1 MKYFQNKD
9 WQYHVKSAIATFFA
23 VFIPLFFLQISAYN
37 VDTLTVADITSDSMI
52 AGIVALLR
60 VVLVTTIQTVMVLYK
75 KSQL

>member
-1 MKYFQNKD
+1 MKYFQGKD
-9 WQYHVKSAIATFFA
+9 WQYHVKSAITTFLA

-37 VDTLTVADITSDSMI
+37 VEALTVADITSDSMI

-60 VVLVTTIQTVMVLYK
+60 VVLVTTIQTVVVLYK